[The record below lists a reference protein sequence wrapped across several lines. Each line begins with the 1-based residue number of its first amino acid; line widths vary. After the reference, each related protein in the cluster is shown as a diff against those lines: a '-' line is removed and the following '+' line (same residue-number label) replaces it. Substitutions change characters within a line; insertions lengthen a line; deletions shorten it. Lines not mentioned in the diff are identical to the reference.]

1 MAELE
6 RASTKFPELYVL
18 FYKQG
23 STRVNESVELTASAY
38 PNAFI
43 DMNTF
48 FDLIGNSPPRIYH
61 LKAGKVE
68 AMWDEDFVSHFQRT
82 FELN

>member
-6 RASTKFPELYVL
+6 RASTKFPKLYVL

-23 STRVNESVELTASAY
+23 STTVNEFVELTASAY

-48 FDLIGNSPPRIYH
+48 FDLIGNSPPLIYH
-61 LKAGKVE
+61 LKARKVE